1 MSVHPSRGE
10 LERRVD
16 ELAAEHC
23 GEAFAAAARAYADTL
38 DPAAREELG
47 AVLLAR
53 AGGPE
58 EALRRQWE
66 ERSWL
71 TRALRRLEGQ
81 RPPR

>member
-1 MSVHPSRGE
+1 MTTRAD

-16 ELAAEHC
+16 ELAAEHS
-23 GEAFAAAARAYADTL
+23 GPAFAAAMRAYADTL
-38 DPAAREELG
+38 DPVAREVLG
-47 AVLLAR
+47 AVLLER

-71 TRALRRLEGQ
+71 QRALRRIDGD
-81 RPPR
+81 RPRR

>member
-1 MSVHPSRGE
+1 MQPSRSE

-16 ELAAEHC
+16 ELAAQHS
-23 GEAFAAAARAYADTL
+23 GEAFATAARAYADSL

-47 AVLLAR
+47 AVLLER

-71 TRALRRLEGQ
+71 QRALRRLEGQ

>member
-1 MSVHPSRGE
+1 MTNRQE

-16 ELAAEHC
+16 EFAAEHS
-23 GEAFAAAARAYADTL
+23 GEAFAAAMRAYADSL

-47 AVLLAR
+47 AVLLEK

-71 TRALRRLEGQ
+71 QRALRRLDGK